1 MGGSPGKGTGIGNSV
16 PFREVNVMSSST
28 RFLKMMPDR
37 YWRSS
42 NPKKATLVFFSQD
55 FLFFFKRQ
63 LAGVGK
69 GNMPSVCHFCFGYCD
84 ATFPKTQHH
93 PGLLPCSPVA
103 NRAKARPFL
112 VEEKTLAKSPRK
124 GWKKGFA
131 VCEFVVIS
139 GSFTGFGVLYNLILV

>member
-1 MGGSPGKGTGIGNSV
+1 
-16 PFREVNVMSSST
+16 
-28 RFLKMMPDR
+28 MPA
-37 YWRSS
+37 
-42 NPKKATLVFFSQD
+42 PPV
-55 FLFFFKRQ
+55 
-63 LAGVGK
+63 
-69 GNMPSVCHFCFGYCD
+69 
-84 ATFPKTQHH
+84 TFQQQRDH
-93 PGLLPCSPVA
+93 PGLLLCSLVA